1 MSGITFV
8 PLNTFQKPCSPL
20 ANCMK
25 NNISKIKKSLPL
37 LVAGVLLTSSITL
50 MSYRGTEEKNAK
62 QKLSE
67 ADLKVDTVAS
77 GLKMPWATTFL
88 PNGDL
93 LVTERVGKLRLVKKG
108 VLDPQDIS
116 GLPEILYKGQGGLLD
131 VQLHPDYA
139 KNGWIYISY
148 SSPKAE
154 GEEGDDGG
162 ANTGL
167 IRAKLKDHA
176 LTDVQKLFKA
186 LPNVKG
192 GNHFGGRIVFDK
204 KGYVFLSLG
213 ERGQKEN
220 SQNLGKDQGKVVRL
234 HEDGKIPADNPFV
247 KTPGA
252 RPEIWTYGHRN
263 PQGMTIHP
271 TTGVIWAHE
280 HGPQGGDE
288 LNIVQKG
295 KNYGWPLIT
304 FGIDYDNSIISK
316 DTARAGMEQ
325 PVTYWKPSIAPCG
338 MTFVTSSQFKD
349 WNGDLI
355 VGSLKFQYLQ
365 HLTVKGNKVTGR
377 EIIFDKLGRVRDVR
391 QGPDGNLYVVLENS
405 GKIVRISKK

>member
-1 MSGITFV
+1 MALLLC
-8 PLNTFQKPCSPL
+8 LNTFQKLCSPL

-37 LVAGVLLTSSITL
+37 LVAGVLLTSSIAL

-377 EIIFDKLGRVRDVR
+377 EIIFNKLGRVRDVR

>member
-8 PLNTFQKPCSPL
+8 PLNTFQKLCSPL

-37 LVAGVLLTSSITL
+37 LVAGVLLTSSIAL

-377 EIIFDKLGRVRDVR
+377 EIIFNKLGRVRDVR